1 MALALRCLRPL
12 PSLLLRSSFAV
23 TRGLPRGCPAPLLEG
38 CRQCVQQM
46 LLSRQLATKKGKN
59 CSFFSRFSNLSLN
72 ICMFF
77 IYLLFWVLKW

>member
-12 PSLLLRSSFAV
+12 PSLLLRSSFAMAQ
-23 TRGLPRGCPAPLLEG
+23 GLPRGCPAPLVEG

-59 CSFFSRFSNLSLN
+59 GGFFHGFATPLSIF
-72 ICMFF
+72 IC
-77 IYLLFWVLKW
+77 I